1 MGTQPIP
8 DGWYHEG
15 MDDGIAAARE
25 RIARQRGRLTGWR
38 PLRVSDDVAVIAL
51 EVLGDVRAEPGQIGM
66 RVVVAGRTP
75 EAVERDGVRGA
86 ETALRRRAVLGPDDP
101 LVVERHGPI
110 HDEGQTPTL
119 VGPIHTEGDGEGG
132 GTMSRADALDDLL
145 TWPWRTLAFH
155 VPAAY
160 LPAIAGLTT
169 DRVHGD

>member
-1 MGTQPIP
+1 
-8 DGWYHEG
+8 

-51 EVLGDVRAEPGQIGM
+51 EVLGDVRDAPGQIGM
-66 RVVVAGRTP
+66 RVVVAGRTS

-101 LVVERHGPI
+101 LVVERHSPL
-110 HDEGQTPTL
+110 HAERQTPAPT
-119 VGPIHTEGDGEGG
+119 DGTD
-132 GTMSRADALDDLL
+132 GTGARSEADTATATPAANMDGLDDPDDLL
-145 TWPWRTLAFH
+145 TWPWRTLIFH
-155 VPAAY
+155 VPAAC